1 MKQSELVRN
10 ITFYM
15 LRRFI
20 SFTLRITLE
29 ISVLSEDIA
38 SALCRD
44 ISFLTFTHC
53 VLIC

>member
-1 MKQSELVRN
+1 MKQSEIVRN

-15 LRRFI
+15 LGRFI
-20 SFTLRITLE
+20 SFTLRNTLE